1 MILLYMS
8 CNIHTYHCDMLNMV
22 NGLLVSPLLYM
33 CFYGLLTSDF
43 FIPTVTECV
52 IDGVTYNVGDDIP
65 NNDPCETW

>member
-1 MILLYMS
+1 
-8 CNIHTYHCDMLNMV
+8 MV

-33 CFYGLLTSDF
+33 CFYELLTSDL